1 MAALL
6 LLSGCGTSEQSQ
18 APELLAPV
26 AVGASTATVQRRDF
40 YDAEDLAVSVV
51 PQTAELHFTME
62 GVVDQILVNEGQT
75 VTAGQT
81 LAVIDQSMLM
91 ESIEETQQEMAYTET
106 SYSYQLQEA
115 SYGIQIAQLQLSQ
128 LQADYE
134 KQEQLKQEAETAAR
148 AAAENPLVS
157 LGIEGAA
164 GGESSSPA
172 EESNLEQSSQESTT
186 VEDSSSEV
194 SQPDES
200 TVEESSE
207 TSEPSAPVSQPE
219 DPSSE
224 PDSSQSAEGSSLA
237 PSESTASSQV
247 SDSADSSSI
256 PQPPQQSQGITQYDL
271 RSAQLAVEEA
281 QMAYRQIQ
289 EEYNQQMAQQQAQLQ
304 SLQAKVG
311 DDTVVAPT
319 DGRIVKLSCNIGD
332 TVREYQ
338 TIMTLADENT
348 LMLTGQEYSNSAL
361 KGASRLAV
369 IIEGQEYPVT
379 YVPYDDEEY
388 VRLKMEDQNTP
399 TRFLFQGEAPVS
411 FGQSGTVLVY
421 RAYSEDTLVVPKA
434 CVQSDE
440 LGSFVNVIKED
451 GSREK
456 TYVSVGIQTD
466 AFIEIT
472 EGLEEGDVVYAN
484 E

>member
-1 MAALL
+1 MYEVFVTKRENSKYILLTENGILLEKYQESENNERLEGNIYLGKVQNVFQGMQAAFVNIGQDKNTFIHLKDIL
-6 LLSGCGTSEQSQ
+6 PQIDIKNGIKKQQEK
-18 APELLAPV
+18 V
-26 AVGASTATVQRRDF
+26 NIK
-40 YDAEDLAVSVV
+40 DLIK
-51 PQTAELHFTME
+51 PGMP
-62 GVVDQILVNEGQT
+62 ILVQVKKDNTNKKGAKVST
-75 VTAGQT
+75 HISLSSKYIVLLPNTTIVTISQK
-81 LAVIDQSMLM
+81 
-91 ESIEETQQEMAYTET
+91 IEEN
-106 SYSYQLQEA
+106 S
-115 SYGIQIAQLQLSQ
+115 
-128 LQADYE
+128 E
-134 KQEQLKQEAETAAR
+134 KKR
-148 AAAENPLVS
+148 
-157 LGIEGAA
+157 
-164 GGESSSPA
+164 
-172 EESNLEQSSQESTT
+172 LEK
-186 VEDSSSEV
+186 
-194 SQPDES
+194 
-200 TVEESSE
+200 
-207 TSEPSAPVSQPE
+207 
-219 DPSSE
+219 
-224 PDSSQSAEGSSLA
+224 
-237 PSESTASSQV
+237 
-247 SDSADSSSI
+247 
-256 PQPPQQSQGITQYDL
+256 
-271 RSAQLAVEEA
+271 
-281 QMAYRQIQ
+281 

-319 DGRIVKLSCNIGD
+319 DGRIIKLSCNIGD

-348 LMLTGQEYSNSAL
+348 FMLTGQEYSNSAL